1 MKIPMVDIL
10 VSIFFVG
17 ALLVTVHFYRRS
29 TSRDKEGLRNLIL
42 GLSFLASVS
51 VLELV
56 NSYQFLSGVPLLSE
70 ALVYQLLVWI
80 GMITGIVCVALG
92 ISKRFSAQ
100 ELSANNPS
108 DAQRTEV
115 LKHIEQLSQ
124 VENRTSVLLQK
135 SLQTFVR
142 GFGCAHG
149 ALFIRSR
156 AVGMNYV
163 CSEGATVIEADAY
176 KQIVF
181 TLQPTALDVIEIP
194 AASGLTHPDTIVP
207 VLTTGGVAAAFVLWR
222 GNAAAWDAE
231 DLQTMK
237 LAANVVARVVEAER
251 LRLKHEF
258 LIDRDN
264 WQIEGQRQF
273 SIDQTLRDQLPALLA
288 LVQSKM
294 PVDLLSIGIL
304 TAPQMMRR
312 ISVSEAGGVLD
323 EHRINLFRQPSH
335 VSSVLNRNQTL
346 LIHNVSEDRA
356 SAPDEFLRRNGLQ
369 SLVSLQAMTGPSAQV
384 VLTVASKENKKY
396 GRKEASLLE
405 ALSPIIREI
414 VQREISREM
423 FFDYHNRVLVV
434 SDLLRNVAANRS
446 VHEVIEQT
454 GQTISRIINASI
466 IRISMLD
473 VDSFSLRSRY
483 LSCSHATHV
492 STPSDG
498 HMILSV
504 LPQHAKLISGEI
516 TEPLYCQSDR
526 SEISESEAVLVFAPA
541 VKQMLLMPIRANGS
555 AVGVIGCADMR
566 EANRGFFS
574 PQDIVLVQALAG
586 VIGTVIHRMMAAELF
601 YSQTGKQADMRREL
615 FADESVRPAVRS
627 SLSGIVGSLEMLQSS
642 PAAQDEHVQRYLSII
657 DRSARRMSKVFETA
671 SLVE

>member
-1 MKIPMVDIL
+1 MKLPMVDIL

-17 ALLVTVHFYRRS
+17 ALLMTVHFYRRS
-29 TSRDKEGLRNLIL
+29 MSKDKEGLRNLIL

-56 NSYQFLSGVPLLSE
+56 NSYQLLAKVPLLSE

-92 ISKRFSAQ
+92 VSKRFAAQGTSENISA
-100 ELSANNPS
+100 SI
-108 DAQRTEV
+108 QRTEV
-115 LKHIEQLSQ
+115 LQHIEQLSQ
-124 VENRTSVLLQK
+124 VERRTSVLLQK

-156 AVGMNYV
+156 AVGMNFV
-163 CSEGATVIEADAY
+163 CSEGTSAIDAENY
-176 KQIVF
+176 KHIVF
-181 TLQPTALDVIEIP
+181 DLQPTALEVLEI
-194 AASGLTHPDTIVP
+194 ASASGLTHPDTIVP
-207 VLTTGGVAAAFVLWR
+207 VITDAGIAAAFVLWR
-222 GNAAAWDAE
+222 GKGAAWDTE

-237 LAANVVARVVEAER
+237 LAANVVARIVETER

-258 LIDRDN
+258 LIDREN
-264 WQIEGQRQF
+264 WQIDGQRQF
-273 SIDQTLRDQLPALLA
+273 NSNQALRDQLPVLLA
-288 LVQSKM
+288 LVRSKM
-294 PVDLLSIGIL
+294 PVDLLSVGIL

-335 VSSVLNRNQTL
+335 VASVLNRNQTL
-346 LIHNVSEDRA
+346 LIHDVSQDRA
-356 SAPDEFLRRNGLQ
+356 SASDEFLRRNGIQ
-369 SLVSLQAMTGPSAQV
+369 SLVSLQAVQNQSVQV
-384 VLTVASKENKKY
+384 VLTAASKEARQY

-405 ALSPIIREI
+405 ALSPIVREM
-414 VQREISREM
+414 VQRELSREM
-423 FFDYHNRVLVV
+423 LSDYHNRVLVV

-454 GQTISRIINASI
+454 GQAISRILNTSI

-473 VDSFSLRSRY
+473 VDGVSLRSRY

-516 TEPLYCQSDR
+516 TEPVYCQSEQN
-526 SEISESEAVLVFAPA
+526 EISESEAVLVFAPE

-566 EANRGFFS
+566 EASRGLFS
-574 PQDIVLVQALAG
+574 QQDIVLIQALAG
-586 VIGTVIHRMMAAELF
+586 VIGTVIHRMIAADLF
-601 YSQTGKQADMRREL
+601 YAQTGKSGDVRRESIVN
-615 FADESVRPAVRS
+615 DSVRPAVRS

-671 SLVE
+671 SVE

>member
-1 MKIPMVDIL
+1 MVDIL

-17 ALLVTVHFYRRS
+17 ALLVTVHFYRRAVR
-29 TSRDKEGLRNLIL
+29 RDKEGLRNLML
-42 GLSFLASVS
+42 GLSFLVSVS

-56 NSYQFLSGVPLLSE
+56 SSYQLLANVPMLSE
-70 ALVYQLLVWI
+70 AWVYQLLVWI

-92 ISKRFSAQ
+92 VSKRFASQDASSG
-100 ELSANNPS
+100 LSS
-108 DAQRTEV
+108 EIQRSEV

-124 VENRTSVLLQK
+124 VERRTSVLLEK

-142 GFGCAHG
+142 GFNCEHG

-156 AVGMNYV
+156 AVGMNFV
-163 CSEGATVIEADAY
+163 CADGTIAIDADTY
-176 KQIVF
+176 KKISF
-181 TLQPTALDVIEIP
+181 DLQPTILEVTAIP
-194 AASGLTHPDTIVP
+194 VAAGLTHPDTIVP
-207 VLTTGGVAAAFVLWR
+207 VVTEAGIAAAFVLWR
-222 GNAAAWDAE
+222 GKQAAWDAE

-237 LAANVVARVVEAER
+237 LAANVVARIVETER

-258 LIDRDN
+258 LVDRDN
-264 WQIEGQRQF
+264 WRVEGQRQF
-273 SIDQTLRDQLPALLA
+273 TAEQALRDQLPVLLA
-288 LVQSKM
+288 LVREKM
-294 PVDLLSIGIL
+294 SVDLLSVGIL
-304 TAPQMMRR
+304 TSPQVMRR

-346 LIHNVSEDRA
+346 LIHNISEDRA
-356 SAPDEFLRRNGLQ
+356 SASDDLLRRNGLQ
-369 SLVSLQAMTGPSAQV
+369 SLISLQAMTGPSAQV
-384 VLTVASKENKKY
+384 VLTIASKEERKY
-396 GRKEASLLE
+396 GRKDASLLE
-405 ALSPIIREI
+405 AISPIVREI
-414 VQREISREM
+414 VQRELSREV
-423 FFDYHNRVLVV
+423 FSDYHNRVLVV

-473 VDSFSLRSRY
+473 PDGVTLRSRY
-483 LSCSHATHV
+483 LSTSHATHV

-498 HMILSV
+498 HMVLSV

-516 TEPLYCQSDR
+516 AEPLYCQTDR
-526 SEISESEAVLVFAPA
+526 NEISESEAVLVFAPS

-555 AVGVIGCADMR
+555 TVGVIGCGDMR
-566 EANRGFFS
+566 ETSRGLFS
-574 PQDIVLVQALAG
+574 QQDIVLVQALAG
-586 VIGTVIHRMMAAELF
+586 VVGTVIHRMMAADLF
-601 YSQTGKQADMRREL
+601 YSQTGKSGESRKEL
-615 FADESVRPAVRS
+615 FANETVRPAVRS

-671 SLVE
+671 SACE